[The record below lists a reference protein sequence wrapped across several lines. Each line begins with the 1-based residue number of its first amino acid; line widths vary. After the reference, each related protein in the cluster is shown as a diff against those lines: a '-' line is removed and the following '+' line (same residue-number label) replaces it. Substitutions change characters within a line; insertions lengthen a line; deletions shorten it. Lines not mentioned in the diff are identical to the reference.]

1 MRNLC
6 LPLFCLFLFF
16 SANAQKQV
24 LIFHETQGYR
34 HSSIENGIQAIQRLG
49 NEMDFKTIVSNDSR
63 FFLENDLEQ
72 IDLVIFLSTTGDIF
86 DKEEELAFE
95 NYIEKGGNFFGI
107 HAAAD
112 TEYDWPFY
120 GRLVGAYFESH
131 PEIQPAEIE
140 VVMPEHMT
148 VEHLPETWTRTDEW
162 YNYKNIRPDLHV
174 LLKLNEDSYKGGTNG
189 EDHPIGWYQDLT
201 GGGKAIY
208 TGGGH
213 TAESYS
219 EPNFMKHVKASIA
232 FALFH

>member
-1 MRNLC
+1 MRIFCSL
-6 LPLFCLFLFF
+6 LFCLLFSLVTF
-16 SANAQKQV
+16 AQKNV
-24 LIFHETQGYR
+24 LVFHETKGYR
-34 HSSIENGIQAIQRLG
+34 HASIETGIQAIQQLG
-49 NEMDFKTIVSNDSR
+49 NEMDFKTTVSNDSR
-63 FFLENDLEQ
+63 FFLENDLAQ
-72 IDLVIFLSTTGDIF
+72 IDLIIFLSTTGDIF
-86 DKEEELAFE
+86 DKEEELVFE

-140 VVMPEHMT
+140 VVMPEHFT
-148 VEHLPETWTRTDEW
+148 VEHLPETWKRTDEW

-174 LLKLNEDSYKGGTNG
+174 LLKLNEESYKGGKNG
-189 EDHPIGWYQDLT
+189 EDHPIAWYQDLI

-219 EPNFMKHVKASIA
+219 EPNFREHVKRCID
-232 FALFH
+232 FALFQ